1 MTQPTLDDEIDSG
14 ETCEEVAAME
24 TGTLQFAIQRP
35 SGAFTSIE
43 LAMKTLTNDLNCEHC
58 SNGGFQTSLGHLRG
72 LGQSSPSR
80 KISIKRKFYDMA
92 FILKVLVNLL
102 KTCFPIHLQD

>member
-24 TGTLQFAIQRP
+24 TGTLQFAIQKP

-43 LAMKTLTNDLNCEHC
+43 LAMKTLTNDLNCEYC
-58 SNGGFQTSLGHLRG
+58 F
-72 LGQSSPSR
+72 
-80 KISIKRKFYDMA
+80 K
-92 FILKVLVNLL
+92 KVLVAMEDSKLPWVTLEALASPVQVGKSPLKENFMIWLL
-102 KTCFPIHLQD
+102 Y